1 VPESSERAPLPR
13 VIDAL
18 VGLPAV
24 EAQADRVHRVATWTH
39 QRFGAPI
46 GAVAD
51 LVGHPVH
58 PPLTDL
64 PIGFWTSAWVLDLVG
79 GDEGRRAAR
88 LLIGAGVLCAIPTI
102 VTGLHDAGADDGLD
116 RRVVAAHAAFNGTA
130 TAAYAWSWSARRH
143 GRWGRGV
150 VLAMVGSSLATA
162 GGILGGQL
170 AFGAGA
176 GAGAG
181 DDAEPEELSEA

>member
-1 VPESSERAPLPR
+1 MPESRERAPLPR
-13 VIDAL
+13 AIDAL

-46 GAVAD
+46 GAVTD

-79 GDEGRRAAR
+79 GDQGRSAAR
-88 LLIGAGVLCAIPTI
+88 VLIGAGVVCAIPAI

-116 RRVVAAHAAFNGTA
+116 RRVVAAHAASNGMA
-130 TAAYAWSWSARRH
+130 TAAYAWSWWARRH

-150 VLAMVGSSLATA
+150 VLAMVGSGLATA
-162 GGILGGQL
+162 GGVLGGQL
-170 AFGAGA
+170 AFGADQA
-176 GAGAG
+176 
-181 DDAEPEELSEA
+181 AEPDDLSEA